1 MPASSRPPCLRSGT
15 RLRRSG
21 CFTRAEPLLRA
32 ALAWAK
38 RSGGEPV
45 VLAHALNELGLWC
58 KDVGRYAE
66 AREHYAQALR
76 VLRRTGRTDPHD
88 LAALY
93 HNLGGIEHARGH
105 YARGE
110 VLARRGLALRL
121 VQAEPD
127 AAALAA
133 DLIALAALVSGLG
146 RLAEAE
152 RLYLVG
158 LEMLG
163 GSAGE
168 WEWELEKAVALHG
181 LGSQYA
187 CEGRLEE
194 AVGLLQRAATIKRRL
209 LGRNH
214 ADLALTLNNL
224 AVAHRRRGDPAA
236 AARLYAEAL
245 AIFERAL
252 DPDHPKTRTCRRNE
266 EALGGSR
273 GLAIERGD
281 QD

>member
-1 MPASSRPPCLRSGT
+1 M
-15 RLRRSG
+15 
-21 CFTRAEPLLRA
+21 
-32 ALAWAK
+32 AK

-76 VLRRTGRTDPHD
+76 VLRGTGRTDPHD

-121 VQAEPD
+121 VRAKPD
-127 AAALAA
+127 AAPLAA

-146 RLAEAE
+146 RLEEAE
-152 RLYLVG
+152 RLYLAG
-158 LEMLG
+158 LELLG
-163 GSAGE
+163 GSPGE
-168 WEWELEKAVALHG
+168 RTLEEAVALHG

-187 CEGRLEE
+187 SEGRLEE
-194 AVGLLQRAATIKRRL
+194 AIGLLQRAATLKRRL
-209 LGRNH
+209 LGPDH

-224 AVAHRRRGDPAA
+224 AVTHRRRGDRAA
-236 AARLYAEAL
+236 AASLNAEARV
-245 AIFERAL
+245 IFERAL
-252 DPDHPKTRTCRRNE
+252 GPDHPKTRTCRRNA
-266 EALGGSR
+266 EALGGGR
-273 GLAIERGD
+273 D
-281 QD
+281 

>member
-1 MPASSRPPCLRSGT
+1 MPASSRFTSHRAGD
-15 RLRRSG
+15 RLRRRG

-32 ALAWAK
+32 ALARAK
-38 RSGGEPV
+38 RPGGEPIA
-45 VLAHALNELGLWC
+45 LAHALNELGLWC

-66 AREHYAQALR
+66 ARAHYAQALR
-76 VLRRTGRTDPHD
+76 ILRSTGRTDPHD
-88 LAALY
+88 LATLY
-93 HNLGGIEHARGH
+93 HNLGGIDHACGH

-110 VLARRGLALRL
+110 VLARHGLALRL

-152 RLYLVG
+152 RLYLAG
-158 LEMLG
+158 LVILG

-168 WEWELEKAVALHG
+168 WNLENAVALHG
-181 LGSQYA
+181 LGSQYT

-194 AVGLLQRAATIKRRL
+194 AISLLQRAATLKRRL
-209 LGRNH
+209 LGSNH

-224 AVAHRRRGDPAA
+224 AVTHRRRGDRAA
-236 AARLYAEAL
+236 AARLNAEAA

-252 DPDHPKTRTCRRNE
+252 GPDHPKTRTCRRNA
-266 EALGGSR
+266 EALKGV
-273 GLAIERGD
+273 AD
-281 QD
+281 QRSS